1 MTRTSG
7 PYKRRA
13 ASTGSRKPQTP
24 EPGQDRAAYP
34 GNQSEWAQLGAAHL
48 LLFRAR
54 YGK

>member
-13 ASTGSRKPQTP
+13 APKAGPFSP
-24 EPGQDRAAYP
+24 EPGQGRASDP
-34 GNQSEWAQLGAAHL
+34 GNQSDWAQLGQAHL